1 MEIISQS
8 PKTKIATQ
16 ICNIYGG
23 KKGNSELILKKKK
36 QKYIKKYIYCACA
49 TFAPITGVSVKK

>member
-23 KKGNSELILKKKK
+23 KKENSELILKNKNILKNI
-36 QKYIKKYIYCACA
+36 YI
-49 TFAPITGVSVKK
+49 APAQRLRQ